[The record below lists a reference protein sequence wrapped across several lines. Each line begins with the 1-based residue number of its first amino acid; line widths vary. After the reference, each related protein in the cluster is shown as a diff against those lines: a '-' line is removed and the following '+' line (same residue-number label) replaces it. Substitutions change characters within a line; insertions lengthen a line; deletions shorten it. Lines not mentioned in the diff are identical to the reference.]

1 MADKT
6 TNISI
11 RMDANLKKRADELFA
26 DLGLNMTTAMTMFLR
41 QVVRK
46 QAIPF
51 EIARDNPNAQTLAAM
66 KDATQIVRD
75 AKAKGYNDLD
85 ELLRDLNA

>member
-1 MADKT
+1 MSTNT

-11 RMDANLKKRADELFA
+11 RMDAELKQRADELFA

-41 QVVRK
+41 QAVRR

-51 EIARDNPNAQTLAAM
+51 EIARNVPNAQTLEAIKEARRI
-66 KDATQIVRD
+66 ARD
-75 AKAKGYNDLD
+75 TSVKGYDNLD
-85 ELLRDLNA
+85 ELFEDLNA

>member
-51 EIARDNPNAQTLAAM
+51 EIARDNPHAQTFAAM
-66 KDATQIVRD
+66 KDAMQIVHD

>member
-1 MADKT
+1 MVDKT

-41 QVVRK
+41 QSVRK

-51 EIARDNPNAQTLAAM
+51 EIARDIPNAETLAAM
-66 KDATQIVRD
+66 QEAMQLAHDI
-75 AKAKGYNDLD
+75 KAKGYNDLD
-85 ELLRDLNA
+85 ELFKDLNV